1 VAVGQDGLIAN
12 GAKYLD
18 RQPVVGINPDLD
30 ASGTLARASVGT
42 IDATLMRIASG
53 AVRYDERTL
62 IEAQLRV

>member
-30 ASGTLARASVGT
+30 ASGTLAARRS
-42 IDATLMRIASG
+42 
-53 AVRYDERTL
+53 ERST
-62 IEAQLRV
+62 RR